1 MRKHKSG
8 GGGGGG
14 SGDGHGTGGGEGGA
28 DGGGRANNFQNG
40 KFIEIQNPS
49 RTSAHRDSRA
59 QMRAHI

>member
-1 MRKHKSG
+1 MRKHKS

-49 RTSAHRDSRA
+49 RTSARRDSRA
-59 QMRAHI
+59 QVRAHI